1 MANRFA
7 QTDAVKDERVED
19 DFIGGGGVLPTD
31 IYTAT
36 IKAAYETGSAR
47 SKAVAMNLI
56 LMVDGKE
63 VRQQIWMTN
72 GKGGV
77 TYKDKRSG
85 ETKNLP
91 GYNQVNALFMLVL
104 GKEIG
109 EADVE
114 EQVMKLYD
122 FDAKAEINK
131 TVDCYTELHGQEIQ
145 IALQQQTVDKTKKND
160 QTDEYEPTGE
170 TRDINEVVKF
180 FPASRQVTISEVTR
194 FIKTLN
200 ATLDDV
206 LESGEMEEV
215 LENMPSEPGEFAAK
229 WLEKNQGEVYN
240 KAKGKGKSEGKS
252 FGGGKKASDDGDAGA
267 KKKSLFGK

>member
-7 QTDAVKDERVED
+7 QTDAVKDEKVED
-19 DFIGGGGVLPTD
+19 DFVGGGGVLATD

-36 IKAAYETGSAR
+36 IKAAYETSSSK

-56 LMVDGKE
+56 LVIDGKE

-72 GKGGV
+72 GSGGV
-77 TYKDKRSG
+77 TYKDKKSG

-91 GYNQVNALFMLVL
+91 GYNQVNSLFMLVL

-114 EQVMKLYD
+114 ELTMKLYD

-131 TVDCYTELHGQEIQ
+131 AVDCYTELHGVEIQ
-145 IALQQQTVDKTKKND
+145 VALQQQTVDKTKLNESTGKYD
-160 QTDEYEPTGE
+160 PTGE

-180 FPASRQVTISEVTR
+180 FPATRQVTISEVSR

-215 LENMPSEPGEFAAK
+215 LENMPSEPGDYAAK

-240 KAKGKGKSEGKS
+240 KSKGSGKSEGKA
-252 FGGGKKASDDGDAGA
+252 FGA
-267 KKKSLFGK
+267 KKDNTGGTTPKKSLFGK